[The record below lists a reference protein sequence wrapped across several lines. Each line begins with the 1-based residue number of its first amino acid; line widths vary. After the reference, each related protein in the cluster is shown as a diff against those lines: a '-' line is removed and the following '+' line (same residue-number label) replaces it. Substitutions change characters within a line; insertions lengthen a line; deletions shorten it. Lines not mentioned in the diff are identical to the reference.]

1 MTISMT
7 DPKTRQRE
15 FEGLLEAMQAYGLKE
30 GFIITMEE
38 KEEAHFDEKAIH
50 VLPAWEWM
58 LQMD

>member
-1 MTISMT
+1 MT

>member
-1 MTISMT
+1 MT

-15 FEGLLEAMQAYGLKE
+15 FEGLLEAMRAYGLSE

-38 KEEAHFDEKAIH
+38 KEEASIDGKAIH

-58 LQMD
+58 LQRN